1 MAAHITKHFLPM
13 VGNGIF
19 PASPPVFYNWVWLLF
34 PGKSCLVS
42 SGTLH
47 VRCHARQPYPGTL
60 RGALQKADLC
70 GAENPMLSP
79 KMYDPKPSLRS
90 QKAKITFGKTKTAGW
105 RGPVGNSSMLI
116 HNRLSGPRCR
126 VCGDQPHACTHPEE
140 GWISAVTASVLERN
154 VQKRLI

>member
-1 MAAHITKHFLPM
+1 MCIAM
-13 VGNGIF
+13 RGN
-19 PASPPVFYNWVWLLF
+19 P
-34 PGKSCLVS
+34 
-42 SGTLH
+42 TLG
-47 VRCHARQPYPGTL
+47 PL

-79 KMYDPKPSLRS
+79 KMYDPKPSLHS
-90 QKAKITFGKTKTAGW
+90 QKAKLTFGKNKTAGW

-126 VCGDQPHACTHPEE
+126 VCGDRPHACTHPEE

-154 VQKRLI
+154 VQNRLI